1 MSELNGKH
9 ILIVGASEGIGL
21 ETAKECARRGARL
34 SLVARSEQIKDIVRE
49 LMESQKHRDF
59 VLICQTLRKS
69 INL

>member
-49 LMESQKHRDF
+49 L
-59 VLICQTLRKS
+59 T
-69 INL
+69 